1 MKLSEGIKVAKNLI
15 TKKTL
20 NKKALAESSLIYIFA
35 DDLITPGAKDLIRE
49 KKLRCKYI
57 KKEELKAEIRKIIEE
72 LTTDQCSSE
81 KKEKIIKSILAKI
94 I

>member
-1 MKLSEGIKVAKNLI
+1 MAKNLI

-20 NKKALAESSLIYIFA
+20 NKKALAESSVIYIFK

-49 KKLRCKYI
+49 KRLKCKYL
-57 KKEELKAEIRKIIEE
+57 KKEELKLEIKKIIEE
-72 LTTDQCSSE
+72 LTTAEFSSE
-81 KKEKIIKSILAKI
+81 KKEKIITSILAKI

>member
-1 MKLSEGIKVAKNLI
+1 MAKNLI

-57 KKEELKAEIRKIIEE
+57 KKAELKTEIRKIIEE
-72 LTTDQCSSE
+72 LTTDQFSSE